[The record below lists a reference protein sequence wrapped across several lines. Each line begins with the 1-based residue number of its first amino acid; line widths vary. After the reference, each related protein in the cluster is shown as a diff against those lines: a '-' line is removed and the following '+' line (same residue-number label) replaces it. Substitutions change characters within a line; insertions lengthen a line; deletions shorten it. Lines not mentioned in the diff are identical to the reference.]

1 MELSSP
7 LTIRRIAPSL
17 LAIALF
23 LVLSAAPA
31 RSQQKDVRQFDL
43 YGGYAFLDSPHINL
57 FENGFQTQFG
67 YRYRTW
73 VSVGVDY
80 SYSRGDLSITPDL
93 LPTALQQQLG
103 AQLAG
108 LAALGLIPAGYQ
120 LKVPASSVTHS
131 LAAGPQFAYRHFKKV
146 TLFVRPSFGAIWENA
161 TPKPTDPIAAKIV
174 AGLTPSGH
182 KHDVQGFYGFGY
194 GIDILFTKHFA
205 WRVQGDLV
213 WDHLFNDI
221 LKDGRWTTRF
231 STGPCLNFGRNIVE
245 K

>member
-1 MELSSP
+1 MEHRTLS
-7 LTIRRIAPSL
+7 TIRRIAPPL
-17 LAIALF
+17 LAIAALL
-23 LVLSAAPA
+23 LVSAAPA
-31 RSQQKDVRQFDL
+31 RGQQKDVRQFD
-43 YGGYAFLDSPHINL
+43 YYAGYALLDSPHINL
-57 FENGFQTQFG
+57 FENGVQTQFG

-73 VSVGVDY
+73 LSLGADY
-80 SYSRGDLSITPDL
+80 SYSRGDLTLTPDL
-93 LPTALQQQLG
+93 LPTALQQQLA

-120 LKVPASSVTHS
+120 LKVPASSTTHS
-131 LAAGPQFAYRHFKKV
+131 FAAGPQFSYRHFRKV
-146 TLFVRPSFGAIWENA
+146 TIFVRPSFGAIWETA

-174 AGLTPSGH
+174 AGLAPTGH

-194 GIDILFTKHFA
+194 GFDLLFNKHFG

-213 WDHLFNDI
+213 WDHLFNDL

-231 STGPCLNFGRNIVE
+231 STGPCFNFGRNIAE